1 MDFILSMIKDRFPKW
16 SNLIETLYQKNASF
30 HSLCDDYFLVV
41 ERIQQFSSSEVS
53 ISSADLVELKTLLSE
68 LEQEMNIY
76 FNEA

>member
-1 MDFILSMIKDRFPKW
+1 MDFNSSMIKDRFPKW

-41 ERIQQFSSSEVS
+41 ERIQQSSSSEVS
-53 ISSADLVELKTLLSE
+53 ISSADLVELKLLLTE

>member
-1 MDFILSMIKDRFPKW
+1 MDFNLSMIKDRFPKW
-16 SNLIETLYQKNASF
+16 SNLIETLYQTNASF
-30 HSLCDDYFLVV
+30 HSLCDDFFLLV
-41 ERIQQFSSSEVS
+41 ERIQQSSSSEVS